1 MEAGKKSDI
10 INMDSQLTKDPIHLQ
25 TILKYFM
32 AFNEKDLDSLESLYS
47 EDVTLKDWTG
57 KWTGKKS
64 VLDANQILFNEHPTL
79 NITLNRI
86 DTKSNTSY
94 CYISILLEKEKLEV
108 LDCIYLNEDG
118 DISYIDA
125 IFRGSTPIKEDP
137 IWMKEG
143 GL

>member
-1 MEAGKKSDI
+1 MEAGKTSDI

-25 TILKYFM
+25 TIFKYFM

-64 VLDANQILFNEHPTL
+64 VLDANQSLFNEHPTL

-118 DISYIDA
+118 EISYIDA

-137 IWMKEG
+137 IWMREG